1 MITKHQE
8 PTTINLYF
16 GEQHLETLS
25 KFDELK
31 YKLRRSRT
39 QTIDFLMTYFE
50 TNENQK
56 SITRVFY
63 WKPITSSM
71 RNTNPSIKEPKT
83 IVKHSEIVF
92 LMMMSSE
99 GWLTMKWLEGW
110 REYMKLTR
118 ERSLWKVSSVIQLTW
133 TWLGMSLSEDQ
144 HLNPV
149 PRRTSPQSERPRP
162 SLRQTGRTS
171 PMRRKIERE
180 NKVVFFEGEYPTC
193 LGVPHL
199 MRKHFQ
205 DFTHQVLSYKR
216 FQELELPLSWEQ
228 GTGW

>member
-63 WKPITSSM
+63 
-71 RNTNPSIKEPKT
+71 
-83 IVKHSEIVF
+83 
-92 LMMMSSE
+92 
-99 GWLTMKWLEGW
+99 
-110 REYMKLTR
+110 
-118 ERSLWKVSSVIQLTW
+118 
-133 TWLGMSLSEDQ
+133 
-144 HLNPV
+144 
-149 PRRTSPQSERPRP
+149 
-162 SLRQTGRTS
+162 
-171 PMRRKIERE
+171 
-180 NKVVFFEGEYPTC
+180 
-193 LGVPHL
+193 
-199 MRKHFQ
+199 
-205 DFTHQVLSYKR
+205 
-216 FQELELPLSWEQ
+216 
-228 GTGW
+228 